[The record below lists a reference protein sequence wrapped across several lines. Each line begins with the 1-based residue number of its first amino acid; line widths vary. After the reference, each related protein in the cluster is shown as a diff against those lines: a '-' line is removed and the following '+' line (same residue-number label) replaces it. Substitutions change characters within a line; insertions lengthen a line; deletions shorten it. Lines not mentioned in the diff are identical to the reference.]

1 MSFATMSDPGADMN
15 ELVMS
20 ALASIP
26 SFKYAPRTD
35 PAMDEKPDVMTQK
48 ISEYVMWSMYG
59 LKSDYQNLHEA
70 EKQYL
75 IRSGDSAIPTKIF
88 PTQATASD
96 WVQLQVAVS
105 AKESKFMTKSM
116 TPIL

>member
-26 SFKYAPRTD
+26 SFKYAPRTE

-48 ISEYVMWSMYG
+48 ISEYVM
-59 LKSDYQNLHEA
+59 
-70 EKQYL
+70 
-75 IRSGDSAIPTKIF
+75 
-88 PTQATASD
+88 
-96 WVQLQVAVS
+96 
-105 AKESKFMTKSM
+105 
-116 TPIL
+116 